1 MQSRDVTSRPITVA
15 PHFTFRMP
23 QFRILPI
30 ADEWL
35 LRLNIDKCKAVSYS
49 LKTPLD
55 AQYHIIDGMSY
66 NLEKLN
72 SINDLG
78 VIFDSN
84 LTFKCPSD
92 GPKINKAYS
101 ILGII
106 KRNFIYTWLS
116 LVFATRAVLS
126 AVLGV
131 VILSV
136 CPSVTRVL
144 SD

>member
-55 AQYHIIDGMSY
+55 AQYHIIDGNMSY
-66 NLEKLN
+66 SLEKLN
-72 SINDLG
+72 SINDFG

-84 LTFKCPSD
+84 LTFKD
-92 GPKINKAYS
+92 HMAQKNK
-101 ILGII
+101 
-106 KRNFIYTWLS
+106 R
-116 LVFATRAVLS
+116 
-126 AVLGV
+126 
-131 VILSV
+131 
-136 CPSVTRVL
+136 
-144 SD
+144 